1 MQNSRNFDIS
11 ATELELRDK
20 YLVQRIGLKELFKSY
35 NVTPKSRMRL
45 ISSKV
50 MLN

>member
-11 ATELELRDK
+11 ATESELKDK
-20 YLVQRIGLKELFKSY
+20 YLVQRIDLKELSMSY
-35 NVTPKSRMRL
+35 NILPKSRLRL